1 MAGKYNEIK
10 ELARSTA
17 LELSADAEK
26 WKAFLETSGRLYRY
40 SFMDQLLIHAQRP
53 DATACAELETWNE
66 KMHCWVNK
74 GSKGIALLDES
85 SDRPKLR
92 YVFDVSNVHPGWNI
106 GRLPNI
112 WQMRGRDEQAV
123 ISRLE
128 NIYGKTNEEAS
139 FGNRL
144 VELSYRIAD
153 DYYGDIL
160 PELKDRLDDSF
171 LYGYDEQ
178 NLEIRLKETLRESI
192 AFTLLSRCGE
202 DTAQYDFSFQYL
214 REFSDMKTMSVLGNA
229 VSDMTE
235 PVLKEIGR
243 AVTAHER
250 NIARN
255 SVLEHE
261 SKNISKAEEK
271 SE

>member
-74 GSKGIALLDES
+74 GSKGIALLDENA
-85 SDRPKLR
+85 DRPKLR

-112 WQMRGRDEQAV
+112 WQMRERDEQAV

-160 PELKDRLDDSF
+160 PELKDRLGESF
-171 LYGYDEQ
+171 LYGYDDL
-178 NLEIRLKETLRESI
+178 NLELKL
-192 AFTLLSRCGE
+192 
-202 DTAQYDFSFQYL
+202 DFNL
-214 REFSDMKTMSVLGNA
+214 
-229 VSDMTE
+229 
-235 PVLKEIGR
+235 
-243 AVTAHER
+243 
-250 NIARN
+250 
-255 SVLEHE
+255 
-261 SKNISKAEEK
+261 
-271 SE
+271 